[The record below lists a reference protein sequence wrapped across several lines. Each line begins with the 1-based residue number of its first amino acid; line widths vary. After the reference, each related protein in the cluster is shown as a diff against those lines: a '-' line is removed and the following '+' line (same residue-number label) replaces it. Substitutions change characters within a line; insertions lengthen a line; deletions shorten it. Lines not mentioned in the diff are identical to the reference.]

1 MPSLGARRSRPL
13 LRLSLAAGFFGY
25 AYYSYRNYREAVA
38 RQSIYKVS
46 PYKVVLYR
54 ALPLG
59 CLTSFAGRLAALPVP
74 GWLRGPLYGTF
85 ARFYNCDME
94 ESAGDLRSFSTF
106 NEFFTRVL
114 KPGIRPIDGEASMV
128 SPADGKILAYGKLDF
143 ADRPGDDDM
152 FPEQIKGVRY
162 PLRTFLGQ
170 AHEDVD
176 MRPGKGSSWYYCTIY
191 LAPGSYHRFH
201 CPVDDF
207 RVSSIQRIPGEV
219 LPVAPWLMSLVPGLV
234 SLNERAI
241 IAGTWGRGRRRMF
254 MVPVGATNVRSIKLR
269 WPIDICHPK
278 ECLQK
283 GDEVGRFEMGSLVA
297 LVFEGPPDFAF
308 SPQLEDTWIK
318 YGQALGR
325 DAHKPSGLLRWW

>member
-1 MPSLGARRSRPL
+1 MGAVS
-13 LRLSLAAGFFGY
+13 Y

-38 RQSIYKVS
+38 RESIYKVS

-74 GWLRGPLYGTF
+74 SWLRGPLYGAF
-85 ARFYNCDME
+85 ANFYNCDMG

-106 NEFFTRVL
+106 NEFFTRAL
-114 KPGIRPIDGEASMV
+114 KPNIRPIDIEASMV

-143 ADRPGDDDM
+143 ADRSEDDM

-162 PLRTFLGQ
+162 PLRTFLGS
-170 AHEDVD
+170 AHKDID

-207 RVSSIQRIPGEV
+207 KVTSIQRIPGEV
-219 LPVAPWLMSLVPGLV
+219 LPVAPWLMCLIPGLV

-241 IAGTWGRGRRRMF
+241 IAGNWDQGRRRIF

-269 WPIDICHPK
+269 WPIEMCHPG
-278 ECLQK
+278 ERLQK
-283 GDEVGRFEMGSLVA
+283 GEEVGRFEMGSLVA
-297 LVFEGPPDFAF
+297 LIFEGPSDFVF
-308 SPQLEDTWIK
+308 SPPLEAWVK

-325 DAHKPSGLLRWW
+325 DIHRPSSLLRWW